1 VNASQQLP
9 AMIKAVQVDTYG
21 GIDALHCK
29 DILMPVP
36 DAGQVLVQVHA
47 AGVGPWDAW
56 IRSGKSVLPQPL
68 PLTLGS
74 DISGTVVQVGPDV
87 QNIKPGDQVFG
98 VTNPRF
104 TDGYAEY
111 AIAHANMISAKPAK
125 LSHEEAASAPVI
137 AVTAWQMLFDK
148 AKLLPSQRVLIHGGA
163 GNVGAYAVQ
172 LANMVG
178 AHVIATASN
187 EQADFVRS
195 LGATEIIE
203 ARTGSF
209 DEYRGSID
217 AVIDLVGGDALEQ
230 SLEVLKPGGVLVS
243 AVAEPDR
250 HKADAHN
257 VRASFMLVAVNSEV
271 LAKLAK
277 LFDAGKLKTRI
288 GDVLPLAQARLA
300 HEMLDG
306 KKHKPG
312 KILLIP

>member
-1 VNASQQLP
+1 VNASHPLP
-9 AMIKAVQVDTYG
+9 TVMKAVRVESYG
-21 GIDALHCK
+21 GVDALHYK
-29 DILMPVP
+29 NISMPVP
-36 DAGQVLVQVHA
+36 DSGQVLVQVKA

-74 DISGTVVQVGPDV
+74 DISGTVVQVAPDV
-87 QNIKPGDQVFG
+87 QIIKPGDQVFG

-111 AIAHANMISAKPAK
+111 AIAYANMLGIKPAR

-137 AVTAWQMLFDK
+137 AVTAWQMLFDQ
-148 AKLLPSQRVLIHGGA
+148 ARILPSQRVLILGGA

-195 LGATEIIE
+195 LGAREIIE
-203 ARTGSF
+203 ARTGSL
-209 DEYRGSID
+209 D
-217 AVIDLVGGDALEQ
+217 AYKASVDVVIDLVGGDALVQ
-230 SLEVLKPGGVLVS
+230 SFEVLKPGGVLVS
-243 AVAEPDR
+243 AVADPDS
-250 HKADAHN
+250 HKAEAHD
-257 VRASFMLVAVNSEV
+257 VRAGFMLVAVNSEV
-271 LAKLAK
+271 LAKLAG